1 MRFEHVHVKNW
12 RNFTDAGFS
21 TEDRLF
27 IVGANASG
35 KSNLLDVFR
44 FLRDIVKEG
53 GGLQEAVAQRGGLS
67 KMRCLAARSRS
78 TVEIDVTLKEDD
90 GTEWQYVIGLT
101 QQQRGKRQPVL
112 AREKVWKNGELILN
126 RPDDDDRAD
135 EQRLTQ
141 TQLEQIAGNFLF
153 RKIADAFQKIVYLN
167 LVPQLL
173 KYPHLANRDTVG
185 DDLFGAKFLER
196 IMEVPEKTRRNRLS
210 KIEEALRI
218 AVPGFSQLREV
229 RDSGGHPHLEAV
241 CQHWRPNGAMQQED
255 QFSDGTIRLIG
266 LLWIMLEGDGLILLE
281 EPELSLHSAIVSKL
295 SALMWKLQ
303 RSRKKEPRQIFLST
317 HSMGLL
323 GDKGISP
330 DEVILLRPKGQEGTE
345 ITPAA
350 SDTVIQDAL
359 EGGMSMGEV
368 LLPYTT
374 PSNIGKLVQLSA
386 L

>member
-21 TEDRLF
+21 AEDRLF
-27 IVGANASG
+27 IVGANACG

-44 FLRDIVKEG
+44 FLRDLVKKG

-67 KMRCLAARSRS
+67 KIRCLMARAQS
-78 TVEIDVTLKEDD
+78 TVEIDVTLKDDD
-90 GTEWQYVIGLT
+90 GTEWRYAIGLA

-112 AREKVWKNGELILN
+112 VHEKVWKNGELLLN
-126 RPDDDDRAD
+126 RPDKDDKLD

-141 TQLEQIAGNFLF
+141 TQLEQIAGNLPF
-153 RKIADAFQKIVYLN
+153 RKIAAAFQKIVYLH

-185 DDLFGAKFLER
+185 EDPFGVKFLER
-196 IMEVPEKTRRNRLS
+196 IMDVPEKTRKSRLA
-210 KIEEALRI
+210 KIEEALKI
-218 AVPGFSQLREV
+218 AVPELSHLHEV
-229 RDSGGHPHLEAV
+229 RDSRGHPHLETV
-241 CQHWRPNGAMQQED
+241 YQHWRPNGAMQQED

-266 LLWIMLEGDGLILLE
+266 LLWVMLEGDGLILLE

-295 SALMWKLQ
+295 PALMWKLQ
-303 RSRKKEPRQIFLST
+303 RSRKKVSRQIFLST

-330 DEVILLRPKGQEGTE
+330 DEVVLLRPKGKEGTE
-345 ITPAA
+345 IVPAE
-350 SDTVIQDAL
+350 SDTIIQHAL
-359 EGGMSMGEV
+359 EGGMSMGEA
-368 LLPYTT
+368 LLPHTT
-374 PSNIGKLVQLSA
+374 PSGIGKFVQLS
-386 L
+386 LF